1 MRRWAATLSCVFVLA
16 AVAGCT
22 GAPAGIDGDLTDDW
36 PALPAALQF
45 RPADHTCYDKL
56 SATASPSDYAP
67 IPCTGSHVAE
77 AVAVGDLVS
86 VGNINDGLLERDA
99 PARAFQE
106 CSKQADA
113 FLGAD
118 WRTGWLIMQ
127 PVLPSTAGWNGGARW
142 YRCDLAETSPVDGA
156 VVDRTTTIK
165 GGLRAGSKLRMAC
178 ANPKIAGEQVT
189 EMHPVTCSSAHTAE
203 FAGLWQTTAETS
215 DDLSTAKVE
224 KGCDAAIAKFAG
236 IPDNSSIT
244 ARVGWLGFPP
254 DETSWQ
260 AGDRAIRCFL
270 WLNGEKMTGSY
281 RNAGTKKLKIHYV
294 YR

>member
-1 MRRWAATLSCVFVLA
+1 MRRWAATLTCVFVLA
-16 AVAGCT
+16 AAAGCT
-22 GAPAGIDGDLTDDW
+22 STPPGIDGDLTDDW
-36 PALPAALQF
+36 PAPPAAQQF
-45 RPADHTCYDKL
+45 RPADHTCHDKL
-56 SATASPSDYAP
+56 TQSVSPDDYAP
-67 IPCTGSHVAE
+67 IPCDKSHVAE
-77 AVAVGDLVS
+77 TVAVGDLPGAS
-86 VGNINDGLLERDA
+86 GLKSPADGIDL
-99 PARAFQE
+99 AFQQ
-106 CSKQADA
+106 CTKQASA
-113 FLGAD
+113 VLGAD

-165 GGLRAGSKLRMAC
+165 GGLKAGSKLRMAC
-178 ANPKIAGEQVT
+178 ADPKIEGEQVT

-203 FAGLWQTTAETS
+203 FAGLWQTTAKTP
-215 DDLSTAKVE
+215 DGLSTATVE
-224 KGCDAAIAKFAG
+224 KGCDATIAKFAG

-260 AGDRAIRCFL
+260 SGDRAIRCFL

-281 RNAGTKKLKIHYV
+281 RHAGTKKLKIHYV